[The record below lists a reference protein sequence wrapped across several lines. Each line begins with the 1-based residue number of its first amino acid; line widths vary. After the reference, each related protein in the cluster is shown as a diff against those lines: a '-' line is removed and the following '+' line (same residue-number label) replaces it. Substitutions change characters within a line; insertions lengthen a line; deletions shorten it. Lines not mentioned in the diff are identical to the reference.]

1 MKHELEQALQDWAAQ
16 DDANR
21 EELLSDPNGVFE
33 REMGVTLPDGMDV
46 CASDQSDGVAV
57 ELPDNVEALWGDDAL
72 QLQSGVRAGNLWGG
86 TPILCWWDDL

>member
-33 REMGVTLPDGMDV
+33 REMGVTLPDGIRV
-46 CASDQSDGVAV
+46 VRASDESDGISV
-57 ELPDNVEALWGDDAL
+57 ELPDDVEALLKDDAL
-72 QLQSGVRAGNLWGG
+72 SFTLQTDVRSGYHCDRL
-86 TPILCWWDDL
+86 